1 MKKGDLKIIDEATS
15 QAWSMGRSDVYE
27 LSNGM
32 KFFVDFEK
40 REWELTF
47 LLENGVEEK
56 IRFSS
61 LETFMKFLGN

>member
-1 MKKGDLKIIDEATS
+1 MKKADLKIIDKATS

-47 LLENGVEEK
+47 ILDNGVEEK

-61 LETFMKFLGN
+61 LETFIKFLGV

>member
-1 MKKGDLKIIDEATS
+1 MKKADLKIIDKATS

-32 KFFVDFEK
+32 KFFVDFKK

-47 LLENGVEEK
+47 LLDNGVEEK

-61 LETFMKFLGN
+61 LETFIKFLGV